1 MDMDQRR
8 LTITLFDY
16 ERDALYRLAQT
27 ERRDT
32 RQQAAFLVRRELER
46 RGLLP
51 DDRPLTGSGAET
63 AVKVVQNDGQ

>member
-1 MDMDQRR
+1 MRMV
-8 LTITLFDY
+8 ITLNEQ
-16 ERDALYRLAQT
+16 ERQALTKIAGIEVRDPRDQIRYWLRQDA
-27 ERRDT
+27 
-32 RQQAAFLVRRELER
+32 QA